1 MRSMT
6 GFGSAS
12 KTRGGV
18 SATVEARSVNNRFL
32 KVSLRC
38 PQFLSAREHEIEGMV
53 RERAERGTVA
63 LSVRVVRDSHP
74 VRIRLNETAVA
85 DYGKLLKK
93 LAKAAD
99 ADGSPDLRLLA
110 RLPGVFE
117 AEETETGLSDEAWA
131 AVAETIGTA
140 LDRMTRMRDREGAN
154 LERDFA
160 KRGKSIRHLV
170 KALAKRAPQVSVEFG
185 RRLQERVNALAS
197 GHGVTFEETDLIR
210 EVAVFAERSDVTEEV
225 TRLDSHLQQFDAAI
239 RGEGSLGRR
248 LDFLIQEMMR
258 EANTISAKASDVEM
272 SRRCVD
278 LKVELDRLKEQ
289 VQNVE

>member
-1 MRSMT
+1 MT

-18 SATVEARSVNNRFL
+18 SAAVEARSVNNRFL

-63 LSVRVVRDSHP
+63 LTVRVVRDSHP
-74 VRIRLNETAVA
+74 VRVRLNESAAA
-85 DYGKLLKK
+85 DYGRLLKK
-93 LAKAAD
+93 LAKASGAE
-99 ADGSPDLRLLA
+99 GEPELSTLA
-110 RLPGVFE
+110 RLPGVFD
-117 AEETETGLSDEAWA
+117 AEEVDSGLSDEAFA
-131 AVAETIGTA
+131 TVAETVGRA

-154 LERDFA
+154 LKRDFA
-160 KRGKSIRHLV
+160 KRAGEIRRLV
-170 KALAKRAPQVSVEFG
+170 KALAKRAPQVPVEFG
-185 RRLQERVNALAS
+185 RRLQERINAFAA
-197 GHGVTFEETDLIR
+197 GEGVSFEETDLIR
-210 EVAVFAERSDVTEEV
+210 EVAVFAERCDVTEEV

-239 RGEGSLGRR
+239 KGDGSLGRR

-272 SRRCVD
+272 SRVCVD
-278 LKVELDRLKEQ
+278 LKVEMDRLKEQ

>member
-38 PQFLSAREHEIEGMV
+38 PPFLSAREHEIEGMV
-53 RERAERGTVA
+53 RERAERGTIA
-63 LSVRVVRDSHP
+63 LAVRVARDSHP
-74 VRIRLNETAVA
+74 IRVRLNETAVA

-93 LAKAAD
+93 LAKAVG
-99 ADGSPDLRLLA
+99 ADGTLDLGMFA
-110 RLPGVFE
+110 KLPGIFE
-117 AEETETGLSDEAWA
+117 AEEVDSGLSDEAFA
-131 AVAETIGTA
+131 AVAETIGQA
-140 LDRMTRMRDREGAN
+140 LDRMTGMRDREGAN
-154 LERDFA
+154 LKRDFT
-160 KRGKSIRHLV
+160 KRGKEIRRLV
-170 KALAKRAPQVSVEFG
+170 KALAKRAPQVPVEFG
-185 RRLQERVNALAS
+185 RRLKDRINKFAAGEDIS
-197 GHGVTFEETDLIR
+197 FEATDLIR
-210 EVAVFAERSDVTEEV
+210 EVGVFAERSDVTEEV

-239 RGEGSLGRR
+239 RGDGSLGRR

-258 EANTISAKASDVEM
+258 EANTISAKASDVAM
-272 SRRCVD
+272 SRLCVD